1 MAYNRTYWVDHVTDQ
16 GGTVIQQG
24 TPMDQAHFNKLEIG
38 LSDNGL
44 AQAIMQ
50 FKDLQTSNETVAE
63 VRSITLTGNGSKWP
77 FNNAALTV
85 ALQQL
90 REKTTYDVDI
100 EVVSYSGGRLGD
112 IKVQDR
118 ALNGFKLLHEGSAT
132 TVNLIVRITGG
143 MVN

>member
-1 MAYNRTYWVDHVTDQ
+1 
-16 GGTVIQQG
+16 
-24 TPMDQAHFNKLEIG
+24 MDQAHFNKIEIG

-50 FKDLQTSNETVAE
+50 FKDLQTCNETVAE
-63 VRSITLTGNGSKWP
+63 VRNVTLTGNGSKWP
-77 FNNAALTV
+77 FNNTALTV